1 MIHAH
6 FIVRFG
12 GVSLPA
18 SAAQW
23 VADPDAARATARTIV
38 QGLMRQHGGDPRL
51 LDATMVITDET
62 GATQLEIP
70 FLDALYMPV
79 EPVADPDRRTR
90 RIAPPSRFGATLRP
104 LRRLAGAIGA
114 RMQPSHGSPTDSRFS
129 A

>member
-6 FIVRFG
+6 FLVRFG
-12 GVSLPA
+12 GASLPA

-23 VADPDAARATARTIV
+23 VADADAARATARTIV

-79 EPVADPDRRTR
+79 EPVADLDRRTR
-90 RIAPPSRFGATLRP
+90 RIAPPSRLAATLHP
-104 LRRLAGAIGA
+104 LRKLAGAIGA
-114 RMQPSHGSPTDSRFS
+114 RMQPVHGSPTDSRFS